1 MIKRANFDDK
11 SYQLLSS
18 NLHQFIIKVRSIH
31 YRTSLVSSAKQM
43 ESFVKDCQEVSQSLW
58 VCLTSCWVL
67 LDFMVSFR
75 AKLTTKACKTR
86 YQVMQNRTP
95 DSAHQVA
102 CSCLLKSG
110 QPQGYI
116 NRWTVTKKIS
126 NLNKWEK
133 MSFPWSLAFYCYK
146 HNNYCSFI
154 SHFQTGTTGIPCS
167 IPSSSYVISRHFQS
181 SCALAST

>member
-18 NLHQFIIKVRSIH
+18 NLHQFIIKVRSIY

-67 LDFMVSFR
+67 LDFMVSF
-75 AKLTTKACKTR
+75 AWLYGEFSCKTHHKSVQNPIPSHAKPYTR
-86 YQVMQNRTP
+86 QCSSSRLFLSFKIRSTSRIYLSLNSYQ
-95 DSAHQVA
+95 
-102 CSCLLKSG
+102 
-110 QPQGYI
+110 
-116 NRWTVTKKIS
+116 KIS

-133 MSFPWSLAFYCYK
+133 LSFPWSLQLFLPF
-146 HNNYCSFI
+146 SLP
-154 SHFQTGTTGIPCS
+154 FQKKS
-167 IPSSSYVISRHFQS
+167 LS
-181 SCALAST
+181 L

>member
-31 YRTSLVSSAKQM
+31 YRTSLVSSTKQM

-116 NRWTVTKKIS
+116 NRWTVTKKSQIWI
-126 NLNKWEK
+126 NEK
-133 MSFPWSLAFYCYK
+133 NWVFLEAWLFTVI
-146 HNNYCSFI
+146 N
-154 SHFQTGTTGIPCS
+154 TTITVV
-167 IPSSSYVISRHFQS
+167 SSATSKQAPRVFHVPYPLHH
-181 SCALAST
+181 T